1 MKQIPTLVGLAAICI
16 LISCQKRSLY
26 ERKTAESNGY
36 RYEYVTDDP
45 LKVRIYTLKNGL
57 KVYMSQ
63 YDAQPRIQTQIAVKA
78 GGKNDPADNTGL
90 AHYLEHIMFK
100 GTSDFGTL
108 DWTKEAVYLDS
119 LERMFTHYASLSDS
133 ADRAHYYRQIDE
145 VSNEASKH
153 AIAAEYDKMVSEIG
167 ARGTNAYTSE
177 DRTVYINDIPANQ
190 IENWIKI
197 EANRFRQIV
206 PRLFH
211 TELEAVYEEKNRSLD
226 NDHWKTYEA
235 LYTGTFAKH
244 PYGTQTVIGTIDHLK
259 NPSIT
264 AIKKY
269 FDTYYR
275 PNNVAICLSGDLD
288 YDRTI
293 ALLDKHFGDWKPNN
307 ELPQWNGVE
316 EDPIN
321 GPVVKEIYGP
331 DAEWVNIGFRF
342 KGRSSREYG
351 LLQLTDMILANAQAG
366 LIDINLKQQQKVLQP
381 GSYID
386 ALNEYCIHTF
396 TGRPRE
402 GQSLDEVK
410 NLLLEQIELL
420 KKGQFEDWLIEATIN
435 DLKINRL
442 RGSEQN
448 WSRSNDLVIA
458 FTNDIP
464 WENYTAEIDNLRKIS
479 KEDIVKFANE
489 NYKDNYVVVY
499 KRNGK
504 DTSQKKVTKPP
515 ITKVT
520 LNKESKSHFHKRLA
534 ETKVDKLQPV
544 FLDYDSD
551 IQKLKMN
558 RDVEVLYMPN
568 KENSL
573 FSLYYVTD
581 VGTNNDPKI
590 KVAIEYLQY
599 LGTDEMS
606 SEDFKKEFYKIGCN
620 FGVFASEDQTYV
632 YLEGLDENLDKSI
645 VLFERLLAN
654 PKADDEALKK
664 MIDGI
669 FKKRE
674 DTKKNKAAILY
685 SGLLNYGFYGKKS
698 PFTNVLSNREL
709 RELKAE
715 ELTGIIKGFSKTQH
729 RVLYYGPRAQGDLVA
744 SLNEHHL
751 LPNQLLP
758 VPPAIEFS
766 MMDVKRPK
774 VFWTHYD
781 MVQAEAV
788 YTMKGPKYNKDL
800 APLSRMYNEY
810 ISAQT
815 FQELR
820 EAQGLAYSTWTYYG
834 TAGKANGNDM
844 FYSYIGTQAD
854 KQAESMAALKNI
866 VINMPETE
874 DGFRTAKEA
883 VLNQIES
890 ERIIKSGVLFNYLS
904 AQRRGLDYDI
914 RKDIYDKARTMTLAD
929 IKKFHEENIKNAR
942 FNTVLIGNR
951 EKIDFNDLRKYGE
964 VQELT
969 LDEIFGYEKVQ
980 KIEMEA
986 TAGQ

>member
-1 MKQIPTLVGLAAICI
+1 MKKIPNLLVLA
-16 LISCQKRSLY
+16 SLFIFTTCETGSVY
-26 ERKTAESNGY
+26 KKKMAESNGY
-36 RYEYVTDDP
+36 TYEYVTNDP

-57 KVYMSQ
+57 KVYLSQ
-63 YDAQPRIQTQIAVKA
+63 YAAQPRIQTQIAVKA

-108 DWTKEAVYLDS
+108 DWKKEAIYLDS
-119 LERMFTHYASLSDS
+119 IERMFTHYASLTDS
-133 ADRAHYYRQIDE
+133 VQRANYYKRIDQ

-190 IENWIKI
+190 LENWIKI
-197 EANRFRQIV
+197 EASRFREIV

-226 NDHWKTYEA
+226 NDRWKTFEA
-235 LYTGTFAKH
+235 LYAGTFTKH

-288 YDRTI
+288 YDKTI
-293 ALLDKHFGDWKPNN
+293 ALLDKHFGDWRPNDQ
-307 ELPQWNGVE
+307 LPQWNRVE
-316 EDPIN
+316 EDPISA
-321 GPVVKEIYGP
+321 PVVKEIYGP

-342 KGRSSREYG
+342 KGRSSQEYG
-351 LLQLTDMILANAQAG
+351 LLQLTDMILANSQAG
-366 LIDINLKQQQKVLQP
+366 LIDINLKQQQKVLEP
-381 GSYID
+381 GSYVD
-386 ALNEYCIHTF
+386 ALNDYCVHTF
-396 TGRPRE
+396 VGRPRE
-402 GQSLDEVK
+402 GQRLDEVK

-420 KKGQFEDWLIEATIN
+420 KKGEFEDWLIQATIN
-435 DLKINRL
+435 DLKMNRL

-448 WSRSNDLVIA
+448 WSRSNDLVMA
-458 FTNDIP
+458 FTNDMP
-464 WENYTAEIDNLRKIS
+464 WENYTAEIDKLRNFT

-504 DTSQKKVTKPP
+504 DSNQKKVSKPS

-520 LNKESKSHFHKRLA
+520 LNKESKSPFHESLA
-534 ETKVDKLQPV
+534 KTKVDKLQPV
-544 FLDYDSD
+544 FLDYESD
-551 IQKLKMN
+551 IQKIKMN
-558 RDVEVLYMPN
+558 QDVEVLYTPN
-568 KENSL
+568 TENSL
-573 FSLYYVTD
+573 FSLYYVSD

-590 KVAIEYLQY
+590 KIAIEYLQY

-620 FGVFASEDQTYV
+620 FGVFASEDQTYI
-632 YLEGLDENLDKSI
+632 YLQGLDENLDQSI
-645 VLFERLLAN
+645 VLFEKLLAN
-654 PKADDEALKK
+654 PKADEEALKK

-674 DTKKNKAAILY
+674 DTKKNKSAILY
-685 SGLLNYGFYGKKS
+685 SGLLNYGFYGNKS
-698 PFTNVLSNREL
+698 PFTNVLSNRDL

-715 ELTGIIKGFSKTQH
+715 ELIGILKGFTKTQH
-729 RVLYYGPRAQGDLVA
+729 RVLYYGPRAQSDLLA
-744 SLNEHHL
+744 SLNQHHI
-751 LPNQLLP
+751 LPGQLQPL
-758 VPPAIEFS
+758 PPAVEFA
-766 MMDVKRPK
+766 MTDIQQPK

-800 APLSRMYNEY
+800 APVSRMYNEY

-834 TAGKANGNDM
+834 SAAKANGNDM

-854 KQAESMAALKNI
+854 KQAESLAALRNI

-890 ERIIKSGVLFNYLS
+890 ERIIKSSILFNYLS
-904 AQRRGLDYDI
+904 AQKRGLDYDI
-914 RKDIYDKARTMTLAD
+914 RKDIYEKAKTMTLAD
-929 IKKFHEENIKNAR
+929 IKKFQEENIRNAR

-951 EKIDFNDLRKYGE
+951 EKIDFNDLRKYGD

-969 LDEIFGYEKVQ
+969 LDEIFGYENVQ
-980 KIEMEA
+980 KIDIEG
-986 TAGQ
+986 TTGQ